1 MAASKPPTDASQRV
15 SDPASLEI
23 LERAQAGG
31 VSTAFSRVDDQ
42 PTPCRFGTQGQC
54 CRLCHMGPCR
64 ITAKAPRGV
73 CGADAHTIVARN
85 FLREVA
91 GGTAAHSDHG
101 RHLVLLLRSVARG
114 EGGDYAIRDEAAL
127 RRAAAA
133 WGLEH
138 EGREVQE
145 LALELTGLWL
155 EDFARQE
162 SSLVTTGLAPEARQ
176 GLWRRR
182 ELEPGGIDRMV
193 VESMHRTTMGVDH
206 DHRSLLMHAF
216 RTALAD
222 GWGGSRIATAA
233 SDILFGTPSPV
244 LSRANLGVLAH
255 DAVNVVVHGHEP
267 ALSEMLAA
275 ASLDPSIRAAAQAAG
290 APGGVNLAGICCT
303 ANEVLMRHGVAV
315 AGNFLQQELAVL
327 TGAVE
332 MMIIDVQC
340 CMPSLPEVAAAYHT
354 RVISTAEIART
365 VGAEHA
371 PFDIRQAW
379 EAAKALLLRA
389 VDAYGE
395 RDPAKVYIPD
405 HQQPLVAGFSVPA
418 IETMLGGTYRA
429 SFRPLND
436 AIMQNRIL
444 GVVGIVGCSNPRDKV
459 DAFTNALTLRLLA
472 ENVLIL
478 QTGCAAIA
486 SAKAGLLAPEAA
498 LEHAGP
504 GLREVCETVGMPPV
518 LHMGSCVDNS
528 RLLEAATRVV
538 REGGLGDDISQ
549 VPVVGVAPEWM
560 SEKAVAIGCYF
571 VASGIDVVLGR
582 PFHTGGS
589 DRVTAFL
596 EQETQEL
603 FGASFHDCPDVDQAA
618 ERVLELL
625 HRRREA
631 LGIHQAA
638 ERKLMDMADRR
649 GLDTADPTPAHRGC
663 KPHAH

>member
-1 MAASKPPTDASQRV
+1 
-15 SDPASLEI
+15 
-23 LERAQAGG
+23 
-31 VSTAFSRVDDQ
+31 
-42 PTPCRFGTQGQC
+42 
-54 CRLCHMGPCR
+54 
-64 ITAKAPRGV
+64 
-73 CGADAHTIVARN
+73 
-85 FLREVA
+85 
-91 GGTAAHSDHG
+91 
-101 RHLVLLLRSVARG
+101 
-114 EGGDYAIRDEAAL
+114 
-127 RRAAAA
+127 
-133 WGLEH
+133 
-138 EGREVQE
+138 
-145 LALELTGLWL
+145 
-155 EDFARQE
+155 
-162 SSLVTTGLAPEARQ
+162 
-176 GLWRRR
+176 
-182 ELEPGGIDRMV
+182 
-193 VESMHRTTMGVDH
+193 
-206 DHRSLLMHAF
+206 
-216 RTALAD
+216 
-222 GWGGSRIATAA
+222 
-233 SDILFGTPSPV
+233 
-244 LSRANLGVLAH
+244 
-255 DAVNVVVHGHEP
+255 
-267 ALSEMLAA
+267 
-275 ASLDPSIRAAAQAAG
+275 
-290 APGGVNLAGICCT
+290 
-303 ANEVLMRHGVAV
+303 
-315 AGNFLQQELAVL
+315 
-327 TGAVE
+327 
-332 MMIIDVQC
+332 
-340 CMPSLPEVAAAYHT
+340 
-354 RVISTAEIART
+354 
-365 VGAEHA
+365 
-371 PFDIRQAW
+371 
-379 EAAKALLLRA
+379 
-389 VDAYGE
+389 
-395 RDPAKVYIPD
+395 
-405 HQQPLVAGFSVPA
+405 
-418 IETMLGGTYRA
+418 
-429 SFRPLND
+429 
-436 AIMQNRIL
+436 MQNRIL